1 MFNRRCLATVLT
13 VVFAGGF
20 AACAFAAVDPG
31 AEYLS
36 DSLVGRILSATQDWG
51 QTGLDTAA
59 FATRQSA
66 LKLRIKDKE
75 YARGVGSHANG
86 DVVVELDGQ
95 FKEFQADAGMQW
107 LGGQTPGSVVLQVY
121 VDDKKVFDSG
131 VMRENDPAKPV
142 SVSVEGAD
150 ELRLVAT
157 DAGDGIHSDLADW
170 ADARLTRNPA
180 AQEKTATPA
189 VDIAPFAQVVTWDPQ
204 ATTGTKASRVQ
215 EMPAADVQTAK
226 GLLRTDR
233 GTYVVPIEKENGCIG
248 LLWHE
253 DRMLHRVAID
263 FADPAAVPLGS
274 IKLQYWTG
282 ESPWQGQWQT
292 TDVAPEKSDNRLTW
306 TFGLQELPRGTKK
319 VRILFADA
327 KQPIEVKS
335 LSAFSRSRWKT
346 LNVHLESSQPGAAK
360 KAEIEL
366 YNGVFLGQ
374 TGEAA
379 NHCRWDTSK
388 PLSAKV
394 RYSAARPYKADR
406 TVLRLRFPETA
417 FGIAVEDLEAN
428 DCVYVPHAAVFAIRE
443 PAPVTL
449 ADYLKKIASQ
459 KTVLEQVRGLPDQ
472 DFTHAWK
479 VVHNPAQNI
488 MPTMLSLANDN
499 RKFVVHRGG
508 MIQFDEYDRPD
519 DPRGVNF
526 GTIYEL
532 AFSVPWHCTPTFGDG
547 KDAKI
552 TRDLQGGWLPIT
564 VTTAETDSISYR
576 ETTCV
581 VPMSEPSAGAPS
593 WFRERALCK
602 AEFKISNDS
611 EETNSAKLTLSLGN
625 DNKKPFQLQKIAQ
638 GVLAVQGDRILAMID
653 TREASPLTVEEQAD
667 GVVLTGR
674 LAGWGSAE
682 CSVNIPAWK
691 VDPKDYAILL
701 ENTDRTARVESYWK
715 SLLEP
720 AMQID
725 VPDKMLSD
733 IIRASEMHCMLA
745 ARNGNRGEQIGA
757 WTAAVLYGPLESESN
772 SIIRGMDMVGQPDFA
787 RRSLEFYLARCSK
800 EGLITTGYT
809 LVGTGEVLWTLGEHY
824 ERTRDRDWMK
834 KVAPEAVK
842 ICQWVIRQRVK
853 TKRLDAH
860 GEKVPEYGLMT
871 PGVSADWNRFAYR
884 FFNDAYFYAGLESA
898 GKALADIDDPAAR
911 AILDDAKNY
920 REDIVRAYHWNQA
933 RSPVVKLDNG
943 TWVPA
948 DPALLDCLG
957 RVEYFIPGEDAGR
970 TWAYSIE
977 LGSHHLAAVGA
988 IDPKSQDTAWMTDYL
1003 EDVQF
1008 LRTGMGDY
1016 PEAKNRTDVFCFGGF
1031 AKCQPYYGRNAEIYA
1046 MRDDVKPFIRSYFNA
1061 IPTLVNA
1068 ENLSFCEHF
1077 NNYGAWN
1084 KTHETG
1090 WFLCQ
1095 TEIMFVQERGDEL
1108 WLAPFVTTHWMNDGQ
1123 TVSVRNAPTRFGK
1136 VGYTINSAVAKGQI
1150 VAVVELPAKCTA
1162 KKVVLRLRHPEGKP
1176 MQSVTVTGKPHA
1188 DFDPKNETITLEP
1201 TEGKLTIQAQY

>member
-1 MFNRRCLATVLT
+1 MFTRRCFVTLLAVAI
-13 VVFAGGF
+13 AGGF
-20 AACAFAAVDPG
+20 TACVFAADVPEAD
-31 AEYLS
+31 YLS
-36 DSLVGRILSATQDWG
+36 ESLSGHIISAMQDWG
-51 QTGLDTAA
+51 HIGMNTAA
-59 FATRQSA
+59 YATRESA

-75 YARGVGSHANG
+75 YAHGVGSHANG
-86 DVVVELDGQ
+86 EIVVELGGQ
-95 FKEFQADAGMQW
+95 FKQFQAEVGVQW
-107 LGGQTPGSVVLQVY
+107 VGGNAPGSIVFQVF

-131 VMRENDPAKPV
+131 VMRENDPPKPV
-142 SVSVEGAD
+142 SVSVEGGD

-157 DAGDGIHSDLADW
+157 DAGDGIINDVANW

-180 AQEKTATPA
+180 AVKKAASPA

-204 ATTGTKASRVQ
+204 AMTGTKASRVQ

-226 GLLRTDR
+226 GLLPTDR
-233 GTYVVPIEKENGCIG
+233 GTYVVPIEKDTGCIG
-248 LLWHE
+248 LLWDE
-253 DRMLHRVAID
+253 DRILRRVGIE
-263 FADPAAVPLGS
+263 FAEPAAVPPGS

-292 TDVAPEKSDNRLTW
+292 TAAAPEKSDSGLTW

-319 VRILFADA
+319 VRFLIANA

-346 LNVHLESSQPGAAK
+346 LDVRLESSQPGAAK

-366 YNGVFLGQ
+366 YNGVFVGQ
-374 TGEAA
+374 TGKAA
-379 NHCRWDTSK
+379 NHCTWDTSK

-394 RYSAARPYKADR
+394 RYSAAQPYKADR

-417 FGIAVEDLEAN
+417 FGIAVEDLAAN
-428 DCVYVPHAAVFAIRE
+428 DCVYVPHASVFAVRE

-449 ADYLKKIASQ
+449 ADYLKKIAAQ
-459 KTVLEQVRGLPDQ
+459 KTVLEQVRAQPDQ
-472 DFTHAWK
+472 DFTHAWN

-508 MIQFDEYDRPD
+508 MIQFDEYDRAD

-532 AFSVPWHCTPTFGDG
+532 AFSVPWHCVPTFGEG
-547 KDAKI
+547 KDLKI
-552 TRDLQGGWLPIT
+552 SRNVQGGWLPIT
-564 VTTAETDSISYR
+564 VTTAETDSMTYR

-581 VPMSEPSAGAPS
+581 VPMSGESAGAPS
-593 WFRERALCK
+593 WYRERALCK

-611 EETNSAKLTLSLGN
+611 EETNSAKLALSLGN
-625 DNKKPFQLQKIAQ
+625 DNKKAFQLQKVDE
-638 GVLAVQGDRILAMID
+638 GLVAVQGDRVLAIID
-653 TREASPLTVEEQAD
+653 TRRAAPLTVEQTND
-667 GVVLTGR
+667 GVTLSGK

-682 CSVNIPAWK
+682 CVVILPAWK
-691 VDPKDYAILL
+691 VDPKDYASLL
-701 ENTDRTARVESYWK
+701 EGIDSAARVESYWK

-725 VPDKMLSD
+725 VPDTMLSD
-733 IIRASEMHCMLA
+733 IIRASQVHCMLA

-757 WTAAVLYGPLESESN
+757 WTAAVVYGPLESESN

-787 RRSLEFYLARCSK
+787 RRSLEFFLKRCSK

-824 ERTRDRDWMK
+824 QRTRDREWMK

-842 ICQWVIRQRVK
+842 ICQWVIHQREK
-853 TKRLDAH
+853 TKRTDVH

-871 PGVSADWNRFAYR
+871 PGVTADWNRFAYR
-884 FFNDAYFYAGLESA
+884 FFNDAFYYAGLESA
-898 GKALADIDDPAAR
+898 GRALADIGDAAAP
-911 AILDDAKNY
+911 AILEDAKKY

-948 DPALLDCLG
+948 DPALLDCFG

-977 LGSHHLAAVGA
+977 LGSHHLAAVDA
-988 IDPKSQDTAWMTDYL
+988 IDPKSQDTAWMMDYL

-1031 AKCQPYYGRNAEIYA
+1031 AKCQPYYGRNAEICA

-1123 TVSVRNAPTRFGK
+1123 TVSVQSAPTRFGK
-1136 VGYTINSAVAKGQI
+1136 VGYTITSAVAKGQI
-1150 VAVVELPAKCTA
+1150 NAVVELPAKCGA
-1162 KKVVLRLRHPEGKP
+1162 KKIVLRLRHPEGKP
-1176 MQSVTVTGKPHA
+1176 MQSVTVNGKSHA
-1188 DFDPKNETITLEP
+1188 DFDPKKETITLEP